1 MVVVGDTTFFSRLNG
16 LCVFRAPALK
26 KNIWWKF
33 VDYERIRVYEQGRR
47 HLEKN
52 GFTITAIV
60 LDGKPGVRK
69 AFSDIPAQ
77 MCHFHQKQIIR
88 RYLTLNP
95 KLDASIKLKIIVA
108 TLANTN
114 EEKFTKQ
121 LSRWHEKWKD
131 FLKEKTIDPETD
143 KWFYTHK
150 KLRSAYRSLKTNLP
164 YLFTYQRYPE
174 LGIPNTTN
182 SLDGYF
188 NVLKSKLNVHRGLNG
203 KRAKKVVVELLKAEN

>member
-1 MVVVGDTTFFSRLNG
+1 MVGDTTFFSRLNG